1 MTVLPHEQLQDL
13 ARARVGLATA
23 GMVALLTWETVAPFF
38 ASLPT
43 ASRVQHAG
51 RNLTL
56 GILNAVVVGAG
67 LAWLWRLTAECAE
80 REHFGLLHWTGW
92 AGPGRLLG
100 AVLLLD
106 AWMYAW
112 HRLNHQI
119 PWLWRFHRT
128 HHSDANMDV
137 TTASRFHGGE
147 ILLAALLRLP
157 VIFLGGLR
165 LEELLV
171 YEIAMQLVVQLQHAN
186 IALPRGCE
194 TWLRWLIVTPNMHK
208 VHHSRIPVETDSNYS
223 SLFSIWDRLLGS
235 YRLRPDLEN
244 IQFGLAGFD
253 GLERQSL
260 SGLLKTPWGGHGA
273 GPGLPAN
280 PPSPPGR

>member
-1 MTVLPHEQLQDL
+1 MPVLPHEQLQAL
-13 ARARVGLATA
+13 AGTRVGLATA
-23 GMVALLTWETVAPFF
+23 GMVALLTWETAAPFF
-38 ASLPT
+38 VSLP
-43 ASRVQHAG
+43 AAARMRHAG

-56 GILNAVVVGAG
+56 GMVNAVVVGAG

-80 REHFGLLHWTGW
+80 RAQFGLLHWTGW
-92 AGPGRLLG
+92 VGLIRLLA

-128 HHSDANMDV
+128 HHSDPNMDV

-165 LEELLV
+165 LEELLI

-194 TWLRWLIVTPNMHK
+194 AGLRWLIVTPNMHK
-208 VHHSRIPVETDSNYS
+208 VHHSRIPAETDSNYS

-235 YRLRPDLEN
+235 YRLRPDLKN

-260 SGLLKTPWGGHGA
+260 SGLLKTPWGGQSA
-273 GPGLPAN
+273 RPGLPTN
-280 PPSPPGR
+280 LTSPPGR